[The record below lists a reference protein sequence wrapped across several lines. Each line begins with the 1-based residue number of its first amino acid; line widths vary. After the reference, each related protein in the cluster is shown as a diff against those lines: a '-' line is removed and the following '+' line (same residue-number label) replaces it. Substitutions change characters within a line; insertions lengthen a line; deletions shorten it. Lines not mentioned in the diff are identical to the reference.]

1 MLYVSVRRSR
11 TLSRVEVPVGRSSSW
26 LRQLDEAKGH
36 YEPDS
41 AARKLDLLRLLDKA
55 KLSSSRQVFR
65 LHQTL
70 CFLRA
75 FPDDPVILAQTEAML
90 GRFERRA
97 DLRRHRT
104 ALSDSGIAG
113 TDYFYRY
120 FWSTAC
126 WLADRCPRE
135 LSIDWSDF
143 DHRENLAGLL
153 EVLLPHCESPALD
166 AYDFPVKD
174 WLKRLKGPHETDAVF
189 LVRRFQALTA
199 SAGSREQQYDNL
211 DPPMRLRPGPHTPST
226 TKAKYKR
233 AKLSFQRGPLS
244 HRRLSVAEIR
254 RAAPLA
260 VRALTAKEGRFFVD
274 MARSA
279 MVDSSRDLDAFANAD
294 ARDVRLVDCPDGLQ
308 FAWMGVR
315 PEYRLQLESLHGF
328 LVLKN
333 GVPVSYGAASTLFR
347 TSEVAYSVFEAYRS
361 AETSLIYGRWL
372 GVVHH
377 LLGSDTFV
385 VDPYQLGQDNQDGLR
400 SGAWWFYYKLGFR
413 PVDRATLR
421 IVRGE
426 LNRIK
431 ANRKHRSSLATLK
444 ELASEN
450 MYLFLGKPRRDVLG
464 RLNVGRIGLC
474 ASTCLAERFGSDRE
488 AGLRACAREAARLL
502 GPSKARRLNADQQR
516 AWIQWAPIV
525 HVLPGVKRWTRA
537 QKTALIRVILAKG
550 GLREVDFVALFN
562 RHRPL
567 WHALVQLATKA

>member
-1 MLYVSVRRSR
+1 M
-11 TLSRVEVPVGRSSSW
+11 GRSNTW
-26 LRQLDEAKGH
+26 LRQLEEAKGR
-36 YEPDS
+36 YEPGS
-41 AARKLDLLRLLDKA
+41 ATRKLDLLRQLDKA
-55 KLSSSRQVFR
+55 RLSSARQVLR
-65 LHQTL
+65 LHQAM

-75 FPDDPVILAQTEAML
+75 FPDDPAILAQTEAML

-97 DLRRHRT
+97 DLRRHR
-104 ALSDSGIAG
+104 AELSDSGIVG
-113 TDYFYRY
+113 TDYYYRY

-126 WLADRCPRE
+126 WLAERCPRE

-143 DHRENLAGLL
+143 EHREDLAGML

-166 AYDFPVKD
+166 AYDYPVKD
-174 WLKRLKGPHETDAVF
+174 WLRRLKGPHETDAVF
-189 LVRRFQALTA
+189 LVRRFQALAA
-199 SAGSREQQYDNL
+199 SAGSREQQYDKL
-211 DPPMRLRPGPHTPST
+211 DPPMRLRSGPRTPTT
-226 TKAKYKR
+226 TKARYEGAR
-233 AKLSFQRGPLS
+233 VSFQRGPLS
-244 HRRLSVAEIR
+244 NQRLSAAEIR
-254 RAAPLA
+254 RGAPLA
-260 VRALTAKEGRFFVD
+260 VRDLSFKEGRRFVD

-308 FAWMGVR
+308 FAWMGVL

-333 GVPVSYGAASTLFR
+333 GVPVSYGAASTLFG

-413 PVDRATLR
+413 PVDLATLQ

-426 LNRIK
+426 LKRIK
-431 ANRKHRSSLATLK
+431 ANSKHRSSLATLK

-464 RLNVGRIGLC
+464 LLNVGGIGQRVS
-474 ASTCLAERFGSDRE
+474 AYLAKRFGSDRE
-488 AGLRACAREAARLL
+488 AGLRACAHEAGRLL
-502 GPSKARRLNADQQR
+502 GLDAARRLNTDQQR
-516 AWIQWAPIV
+516 AWLQWAPIV
-525 HVLPGVKRWTRA
+525 LVLPDVNRWTRA
-537 QKTALIRVILAKG
+537 QKARLIRIILAKG
-550 GLREVDFVALFN
+550 GQREVDFVSMSN
-562 RHRPL
+562 RHQPL
-567 WHALVQLATKA
+567 WRALAKLATEA